1 MDPSP
6 DSDDP
11 FKGFIS
17 PMLRDQSRF
26 ELDSDLRGVAR
37 FRRALRKEDQDALD
51 DLLVAID
58 NQWHLRG
65 QASHLTPLEFM
76 LIALLIE
83 EHKLVVD
90 LRRRV
95 DALASASQ
103 SD

>member
-1 MDPSP
+1 
-6 DSDDP
+6 
-11 FKGFIS
+11 
-17 PMLRDQSRF
+17 MLRDQTSF
-26 ELDSDLRGVAR
+26 EPDSDLRGVAR

-51 DLLVAID
+51 DLLVSID
-58 NQWHLRG
+58 NQWHLRS

-83 EHKLVVD
+83 EHKLLVH